1 MAKLE
6 DKISPVELLNAI
18 RSGRTKEQ
26 IVKQYRSSDE
36 EIAMTLL
43 PLYREGQLNKE
54 EFNRFFRGG
63 SGPAPARPVSE
74 QAAEEDIDEN
84 YNEPPSEF
92 FKVFSKVFTK
102 KAGDEAPGVPEA
114 PEALEAKESPEILD
128 LQPPSLMVDEADLER
143 LEVGETAHLQI
154 PEQKPQRKASF
165 DVAHLPNVLEKIMSS
180 LASIDRRLARIE
192 RRLGRE

>member
-6 DKISPVELLNAI
+6 DKISPIELLNAI

-36 EIAMTLL
+36 EIAMMLL

-54 EFNRFFRGG
+54 EFNMFFRGG
-63 SGPAPARPVSE
+63 SGPAPARPAKE
-74 QAAEEDIDEN
+74 QDAGYDVEEN

-102 KAGDEAPGVPEA
+102 KAGEEAPSFPE
-114 PEALEAKESPEILD
+114 PVEAEESPEALD